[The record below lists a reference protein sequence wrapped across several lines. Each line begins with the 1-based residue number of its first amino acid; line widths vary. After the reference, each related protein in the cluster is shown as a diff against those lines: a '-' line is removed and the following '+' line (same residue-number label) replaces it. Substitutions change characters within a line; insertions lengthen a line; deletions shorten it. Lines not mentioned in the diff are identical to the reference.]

1 MKKEVARSKVPKDR
15 STSQTLTAVGKVINL
30 SDQNALLLGLL
41 GFVATKLWN
50 VANHHRRSLWESI
63 GKIPN
68 FFQQCKELKINW
80 WYKLL
85 PSQSAQEILGEQ
97 DDSYRSWFSH
107 RKNGDKKANPPG
119 FRKKTVLGTVTFKQ
133 NAFEMLSGTRV
144 RLVLPKTYDRRELV
158 LEYRVAPDIILGKVQ
173 QVKLV
178 YLPKTGD
185 WMIHFSHIVSVK
197 YRSQGNIMAL
207 DLGIINIIAGVIST
221 GFSFLVPGGEL
232 LALDRYFHKEKAK
245 CRSSK
250 SKKCRELNRKWSRQ
264 RNHYLHVL
272 TKWLV
277 DLAVAQNVST
287 IVVGELK
294 GIRSDKDW
302 GARCNQ
308 KLHAWPFEKI
318 IKLLTYKAALRG
330 IRVIKVS
337 ERNTSTTCIVCGK
350 RAKGARIKRGL
361 FVHCNTSFN
370 ADIVGAYNI
379 LQMYLRQTL
388 ASALV
393 SAVVGALARPAVN
406 LFVWRKTTPLGREQG
421 TLKQAS

>member
-1 MKKEVARSKVPKDR
+1 M
-15 STSQTLTAVGKVINL
+15 GK
-30 SDQNALLLGLL
+30 
-41 GFVATKLWN
+41 
-50 VANHHRRSLWESI
+50 
-63 GKIPN
+63 
-68 FFQQCKELKINW
+68 
-80 WYKLL
+80 
-85 PSQSAQEILGEQ
+85 Q

-119 FRKKTVLGTVTFKQ
+119 FRKKTMLGTVTFKQ
-133 NAFEMLSGTRV
+133 NAFEILSGNRV
-144 RLVLPKTYDRRELV
+144 RLVLPKTYERRKLI
-158 LEYRVAPDIILGKVQ
+158 LECGLAPDVILGKVQ

-185 WMIHFSHIVSVK
+185 WMIHFNYIVSVK
-197 YRSQGNIMAL
+197 YRSQGNIMGL
-207 DLGIINIIAGVIST
+207 DLGVINIIAGVIST

-272 TKWLV
+272 TKWLI
-277 DLAVAQNVST
+277 DLAVAQNVSS

-294 GIRSDKDW
+294 GIRADKDW
-302 GARCNQ
+302 GARGNQ

-361 FVHCNTSFN
+361 FVHCNKTFN

-379 LQMYLRQTL
+379 LQMYLRQAAAAAA
-388 ASALV
+388 ASV
-393 SAVVGALARPAVN
+393 SVVVGALARPAVN
-406 LFVWRKTTPLGREQG
+406 LFVWRKTTRPTLRVGAPGREQG
-421 TLKQAS
+421 TFKQAS

>member
-1 MKKEVARSKVPKDR
+1 MSRSKKPKDR
-15 STSQTLTAVGKVINL
+15 SASQTLTAVGKVVNL

-41 GFVATKLWN
+41 GFVVTKLWN
-50 VANHHRRSLWESI
+50 VANHNRRSLWELI

-68 FFQQCKELKINW
+68 FAQQCRELKINR

-107 RKNGDKKANPPG
+107 RKNDNKKANPPG
-119 FRKKTVLGTVTFKQ
+119 FRKKTLLSTVTFKQ
-133 NAFEMLSGTRV
+133 NAFEVLSESQIK
-144 RLVLPKTYDRRELV
+144 LILPKTYDRRELV
-158 LEYRVAPDIILGKVQ
+158 LEYRLAPNVILGKVQ

-185 WMIHFSHIVSVK
+185 WMIHFNHLVSIN

-245 CRSSK
+245 CPSSK

-272 TKWLV
+272 TKCLV
-277 DLAVAQNVST
+277 DLAIAQNVST

-294 GIRSDKDW
+294 GIRTDKDW
-302 GARCNQ
+302 GAKGNQ

-318 IKLLTYKAALRG
+318 VKLLTYKAALRG
-330 IRVIKVS
+330 IRVVKVS
-337 ERNTSTTCIVCGK
+337 ERNSSTTCIVCGE
-350 RAKGARIKRGL
+350 RAKDARIKRGL
-361 FVHCNTSFN
+361 FVHCDKVFN
-370 ADIVGAYNI
+370 ADILGAYNI
-379 LQMYLRQTL
+379 LQRYLRQAA
-388 ASALV
+388 ASASV
-393 SAVVGALARPAVN
+393 SVVVGALARPAVN

-421 TLKQAS
+421 TFKQAS